1 MLFATLFLINSCLA
15 QDAAKIKSALY
26 VSDPLPAL
34 EPQLHGTFEPAAG
47 VIADRVTYATQYGM
61 RIPAIVYHPKQ
72 SGANRP
78 AFIVVNGHGGD
89 KYSWYPY
96 WTGVAFA
103 RMGAVVLTYDPIGEG
118 ERHIGHK
125 SGTRA
130 HDRYVPP
137 PEMGRR
143 MGGFM
148 ITDISQAV
156 SYLSQRAD
164 VDPKRIAA
172 GGYSMGSFVLALACA
187 VETRLKACVL
197 VGGGNLDGPDGY
209 WDSSSKQMCQSI
221 PYKSLQFLGDRP
233 AAIFALHAQHAATFI
248 YNGSADETVDIPHH
262 GEDFFRDM
270 RDRTIKKVG
279 DASKVF
285 EYAFSEGTGH
295 RPYWVTKPVVEWLHK
310 QLRFPDWKTPELTH
324 IGEWAK
330 ANNIAMDKLYA
341 TEHREGGA
349 MAVGRNVPP
358 IDREALNVLPEN
370 EWTIHKDRFILEKWL
385 EITKTKLVESPQ

>member
-1 MLFATLFLINSCLA
+1 MLSAILLLISSCLA
-15 QDAAKIKSALY
+15 QDASRIKSALY
-26 VSDPLPAL
+26 VPDPLPAL
-34 EPQLHGTFEPAAG
+34 DAQLHGTFEPAAG
-47 VIADRVTYATQYGM
+47 VLADRVTYGTEYGM
-61 RIPAIVYHPKQ
+61 RVPAIVYRPKK
-72 SGANRP
+72 SGVNRP

-96 WTGVAFA
+96 WTGVSFA

-118 ERHIGHK
+118 ERNLQHK

-137 PEMGRR
+137 PEMARR

-148 ITDISQAV
+148 IADVSQAV

-164 VDPKRIAA
+164 VDAKRIAA

-197 VGGGNLDGPDGY
+197 AGGGNLDGPGEY

-233 AAIFALHAQHAATFI
+233 AAIFALHAKHAATFI
-248 YNGSADETVDIPHH
+248 YNGSADETVDIVNH

-270 RDRTIKKVG
+270 RARTIKKVG

-285 EYAFSEGTGH
+285 DYAFSPGTGH
-295 RPYWVTKPVVEWLHK
+295 RPYWVTRPVVEWLHK
-310 QLRFPDWKTPELTH
+310 QLRFPDWKTPEVTH
-324 IGEWAK
+324 IGEWAT
-330 ANNIAMDKLYA
+330 ANGIAMDRLYA
-341 TEHREGGA
+341 TEHREGGT
-349 MAVGRNVPP
+349 MAVGGNVPA
-358 IDREALNVLPEN
+358 IDREALNALPEK
-370 EWTIHKDRFILEKWL
+370 EWIIQKDRFVLEQWL
-385 EITKTKLVESPQ
+385 EITKTKLVEPPQ